1 MQLDLFATETEE
13 KIHETFIK
21 DLKRGSG
28 FENGKKRIIGFFE
41 QNLSKAETIKLLK
54 DEYGVGGRST
64 LASPDGYAQS
74 HDSKGIKIYL
84 DRFDEDQQKTYTW
97 SEVYDALFNLIE
109 TGEYFEEQK
118 AEIAPGHTLK

>member
-41 QNLSKAETIKLLK
+41 QKLSKAETIKLLK
-54 DEYGVGGRST
+54 DEYGVGGMST
-64 LASPDGYAQS
+64 VATGGYRQR
-74 HDSKGIKIYL
+74 HDSKGIRIDIPKVGKK
-84 DRFDEDQQKTYTW
+84 QYTW
-97 SEVYDALFNLIE
+97 SQVYDALFNLIE
-109 TGEYFEEQK
+109 TGEYFEE
-118 AEIAPGHTLK
+118 